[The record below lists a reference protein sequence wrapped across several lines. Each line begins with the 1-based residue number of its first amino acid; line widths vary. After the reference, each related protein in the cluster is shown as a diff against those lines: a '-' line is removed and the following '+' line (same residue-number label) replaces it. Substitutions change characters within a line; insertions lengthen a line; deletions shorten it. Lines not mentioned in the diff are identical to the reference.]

1 MHLFYLE
8 EGQLSRDEW
17 QHLRAV
23 RLRPGDFFYLT
34 DGQGYKARAEL
45 LHIDKKGEGSYR
57 IVHEE
62 QVPAPSYTI
71 HLLVAPTKN
80 HDRMEWLVEKAT
92 EIGVSSI
99 TPLLC
104 HYSER
109 SKVRTDRLERLAVQ
123 AMKQSLKLYKPVI
136 HEPIDFTEAVRR
148 PPMGQHFIAHL
159 QDEHTPLLLH
169 SIRKGQSYEVFI
181 GPEGDFSK
189 EEIKEALENHSL
201 AVSLGESRL
210 RTETAGIAA
219 CLIIQIAQQL

>member
-8 EGQLSRDEW
+8 EGILSRDEW

-34 DGQGYKARAEL
+34 DGKGYKAQAEL
-45 LHIDKKGEGSYR
+45 LHVDKKGEGSYR
-57 IVHEE
+57 IVQEE
-62 QVPAPSYTI
+62 QMPAPAYAI
-71 HLLVAPTKN
+71 HLFVAPTKN
-80 HDRMEWLVEKAT
+80 HDRLEWLVEKAT

-109 SKVRTDRLERLAVQ
+109 TKVRTDRLERLAIQ
-123 AMKQSLKLYKPVI
+123 AMKQSLKFYKPVI
-136 HEPIDFTEAVRR
+136 HEPTTFQEAITR
-148 PPMGQHFIAHL
+148 PPTGQRFIAHL
-159 QDEHTPLLLH
+159 QDEQTPLLLH
-169 SIRKGQSYEVFI
+169 SIQKGLSYEIFI
-181 GPEGDFSK
+181 GPEGDFAE
-189 EEIKEALENHSL
+189 EEIKLALENHSL

-219 CLIIQIAQQL
+219 CLIVQIAQQL